1 MQGQEAA
8 DQGQHAS
15 REDDVAARLARVQQR
30 YQTAQN
36 ATRRDDEEAHV
47 DLLMRVGGENQWD
60 PKAVQERRAL
70 GRPLYTANRFP
81 ATLAQITGEVRANPP
96 AISCAP
102 ADSDA
107 TPAAAEVFEG
117 LIRSIERVSQAQQAY
132 VEAVEAAA
140 TCGRGHLRIAPVYAD
155 DESFDVELRIRP
167 IRDVLSVKWDPMA
180 MEFDK
185 SDANWCIVVSQLDRK
200 GFQEAYPDAGD
211 AGWAAAKIAQRQ
223 IDGWHAGAGDKVT
236 VAEEWEVQRIPYTR
250 WRMAH
255 VRPGVTFQNGVPV
268 MAPPSG
274 EEITIDGDPG
284 AQTIDGVDAVLFLD
298 QLRTEGFDVVQTRVA
313 YKKKICMYLWGGST
327 ELAGPIEWKG
337 SRIPIFTVPGRQV
350 FVDGQTVHEGVVRH
364 ARDAQRLHNW
374 ARSTDLE
381 AVSQSAKSSPIVPED
396 AIEGFEDEW
405 VAATKKPVPFRRYKA
420 KPGIPAP
427 TDGDPINSNPG
438 PNNLANA
445 GVLDFE
451 DTTGVHAAA
460 LGKKSN
466 ETSGVAIA
474 ERDAQTDTGTFVFIF
489 NLRAIVESVGRELV
503 AAIPHYYSARKQIM
517 ILGQDDAPA
526 IIELAQVRLDL
537 GKYHVIAKTGPAYL
551 TKREKSADVMMNM
564 SKAAPPWAQPL
575 IFMRVAK
582 LLDLPDADEFIE
594 EVRAVGAMVGA
605 LPQAPSPPQPM
616 PQPGMGAPLP
626 PNVTPFP
633 QRGAPQ
639 GGDPLAGV
647 DIPIS
652 PPRAPAARPVVGDAQ
667 MGAAPPGM

>member
-1 MQGQEAA
+1 MGPNATEHDATSGA
-8 DQGQHAS
+8 MD
-15 REDDVAARLARVQQR
+15 EAARLARAQKR
-30 YQTAQN
+30 FQTAQN
-36 ATRRDDEEAHV
+36 ATRRDDEEAHD

-60 PKAVQERRAL
+60 PKAVQERKLL

-81 ATLAQITGEVRANPP
+81 STLAQITGEVRSNPP

-117 LIRSIERVSQAQQAY
+117 LIRSIERVSQAQQVY

-140 TCGRGHLRIAPVYAD
+140 TCGRGHMRIAPVYAD

-185 SDANWCIVVSQLDRK
+185 SDANWCIVVSELSKD
-200 GFQEAYPDAGD
+200 GFAEAYPDAGD
-211 AGWAAAKIAQRQ
+211 AGWAAARLAQRQ

-236 VAEEWEVQRIPYTR
+236 VAEEWEVQRTPYTR
-250 WRMAH
+250 YRVAH
-255 VRPGVTFQNGVPV
+255 IRGGVAFQNGVPIQV
-268 MAPPSG
+268 QPSG
-274 EEITIDGDPG
+274 QEVTLDGDEG
-284 AQTIDGVDAVLFLD
+284 GQTIDGQDAQLYLE
-298 QLRTEGFDVVQTRVA
+298 QLRTEGWEVVQTRVA
-313 YKKKICMYLWGGST
+313 YKKKICMYLWGGANQ
-327 ELAGPIEWKG
+327 LAGPIEWKG

-350 FVDGQTVHEGVVRH
+350 FVDGQTVHEGIVRH

-381 AVSQSAKSSPIVPED
+381 AVSQSAKSSPIVPDD
-396 AIEGFEDEW
+396 AIEGYEDEW
-405 VAATKKPVPFRRYKA
+405 IAAQKKPVPFRRYKA
-420 KPGIPAP
+420 KPNIPAP
-427 TDGDPINSNPG
+427 SDGEPINSNPG
-438 PNNLANA
+438 PNNLAQA
-445 GVLDFE
+445 GVFDFE
-451 DTTGVHAAA
+451 DTTGVHAAS

-466 ETSGVAIA
+466 ESSGIAIA
-474 ERDAQTDTGTFVFIF
+474 ERDAQADTGTFVFIF
-489 NLRAIVESVGRELV
+489 NLRAMVESVGRELV
-503 AAIPHYYSARKQIM
+503 AAIPHYYSTRKQIM

-526 IIELAQVRLDL
+526 IIELANVRLDL
-537 GKYHVIAKTGPAYL
+537 GKYHVIAKTGPAYA
-551 TKREKSADVMMNM
+551 TKREKAAEMMMNM

-575 IFMRVAK
+575 IFMRVVK
-582 LLDLPDADEFIE
+582 MLDAPDADEFIE
-594 EVRAVGAMVGA
+594 ELRQVGQMVGA
-605 LPQAPSPPQPM
+605 LPAPPQPAM
-616 PQPGMGAPLP
+616 PQPGMPPGQLP

-647 DIPIS
+647 DIPVS
-652 PPRAPAARPVVGDAQ
+652 PPRVPAARPVVGDAQ